1 MATYIVK
8 PGDSLSAIAKRLGLS
23 GWQEL
28 YNRNK
33 SVIGSNPNLIR
44 PGQVLIYGNDS
55 SSSSPSTTT
64 TPSTTSSP
72 STTTT
77 PSTTVGNIL
86 AATVEDPTRQNFI
99 KKYGT
104 MESLMPTAM
113 FNALGEQMVNPYELQ
128 NATRAMEEYDRNFAR
143 MGGYRSRGLQAMRDA
158 QIRSVDKARQEAINQ
173 FIQSQKDLFS
183 KWYTQEMYNYQ
194 TSKVPDQYTLS
205 KFGIENPSGETQEY
219 TVSPNAT
226 QYKYTTPYNA
236 SSIFRY
242 GGYSKPVSM
251 YNMPTPIS

>member
-1 MATYIVK
+1 MALPSDTII
-8 PGDSLSAIAKRLGLS
+8 D
-23 GWQEL
+23 EL
-28 YNRNK
+28 NK
-33 SVIGSNPNLIR
+33 LIT
-44 PGQVLIYGNDS
+44 GQ
-55 SSSSPSTTT
+55 
-64 TPSTTSSP
+64 
-72 STTTT
+72 
-77 PSTTVGNIL
+77 
-86 AATVEDPTRQNFI
+86 TRQNFI
-99 KKYGT
+99 NKYGT

-113 FNALGEQMVNPYELQ
+113 FNALGEQMVNPYKLQ

-205 KFGIENPSGETQEY
+205 KFGIENPNGETQEY

>member
-1 MATYIVK
+1 MALPSDTIIDEITK
-8 PGDSLSAIAKRLGLS
+8 
-23 GWQEL
+23 
-28 YNRNK
+28 
-33 SVIGSNPNLIR
+33 LITD
-44 PGQVLIYGNDS
+44 Q
-55 SSSSPSTTT
+55 
-64 TPSTTSSP
+64 
-72 STTTT
+72 
-77 PSTTVGNIL
+77 
-86 AATVEDPTRQNFI
+86 TRQNFI
-99 KKYGT
+99 NKYGT

-113 FNALGEQMVNPYELQ
+113 FIALGEQMNNPYELQ

-173 FIQSQKDLFS
+173 FIQSQKDFFS

-194 TSKVPDQYTLS
+194 TSKAPDQYTLS
-205 KFGIENPSGETQEY
+205 KFGITNPNGETQEY

-242 GGYSKPVSM
+242 GGYSKPTSL

>member
-8 PGDSLSAIAKRLGLS
+8 PWDSWIAIAKRLVLS

-33 SVIGSNPNLIR
+33 SVIGSNPTLIR

-72 STTTT
+72 STTTS

-86 AATVEDPTRQNFI
+86 AATVEDPTRQNCI

-205 KFGIENPSGETQEY
+205 KFGIENPSGETQE
-219 TVSPNAT
+219 
-226 QYKYTTPYNA
+226 
-236 SSIFRY
+236 
-242 GGYSKPVSM
+242 
-251 YNMPTPIS
+251 